1 MASIVKHSFPKDSH
15 DFTSVVATLGEHVD
29 SGVVAAKKA
38 FSFYTM
44 TRNIMYDVRVF
55 LKQQIKR
62 KKRLP
67 W

>member
-44 TRNIMYDVRVF
+44 TRNIMYESS
-55 LKQQIKR
+55 
-62 KKRLP
+62 
-67 W
+67 